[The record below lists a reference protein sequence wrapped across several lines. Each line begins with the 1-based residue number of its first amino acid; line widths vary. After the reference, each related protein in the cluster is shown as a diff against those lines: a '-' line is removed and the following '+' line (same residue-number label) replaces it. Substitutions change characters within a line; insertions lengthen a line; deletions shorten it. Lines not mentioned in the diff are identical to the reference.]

1 LGFSDITVSSD
12 RIFIDIEGRDYRHN
26 FFTAIRAPFRVPAP
40 MDKDCRAPHN
50 DSGPNEQLEKAV
62 ESDPFRLF
70 PYQAIVDR
78 PRVAWPDGARVAVWV
93 IPNIEHFHIE
103 IGNHAPDIR
112 NHSRR
117 DYGNR
122 VGVWRII
129 EVLAKHGVRGTV
141 ALNAEV
147 GRYYPRIMEEVTKL
161 KWELMGHGLT
171 NSVLLT
177 GMPKDEEAA
186 LIAEVHEVI
195 GQWGQTMRGWL
206 GPGLSETW
214 HTLDLLRENGVEYVC
229 DWVNDDLPYRM
240 NNGLYS
246 IPYSIELNDMPLFN
260 MPSID
265 IGDFERRIRET
276 FDVLYDEGARNGRVM
291 AIALH
296 PFLIGVPHR
305 IRALDRALAY
315 IASHGNV
322 WFATGSEIID
332 AYRSQEHKQ

>member
-1 LGFSDITVSSD
+1 LEPQESAVS
-12 RIFIDIEGRDYRHN
+12 
-26 FFTAIRAPFRVPAP
+26 
-40 MDKDCRAPHN
+40 
-50 DSGPNEQLEKAV
+50 Q

-78 PRVAWPDGARVAVWV
+78 PRVAWPNGARVAVWV

-103 IGNHAPDIR
+103 IGNQAPDIR

-129 EVLAKHGVRGTV
+129 EVLAKHGLRGTV

-147 GRYYPRIMEEVTKL
+147 GRFYPRIMEEVTKL

-177 GMPKDEEAA
+177 GLPKDKEAA
-186 LIAEVHEVI
+186 VIAEAREMI

-206 GPGLSETW
+206 GPGLGETW
-214 HTLDLLRENGVEYVC
+214 HTLDLLREHGVQYVC

-265 IGDFERRIRET
+265 IGEFERRIRET

-305 IRALDRALAY
+305 IRTLDRVLSY

-332 AYRSQEHKQ
+332 AYRSQEDSREDSQEQKQ

>member
-1 LGFSDITVSSD
+1 MDANV
-12 RIFIDIEGRDYRHN
+12 RNGRELFEPQERD
-26 FFTAIRAPFRVPAP
+26 VP
-40 MDKDCRAPHN
+40 
-50 DSGPNEQLEKAV
+50 Q
-62 ESDPFRLF
+62 ESDPFPLF

-78 PRVAWPDGARVAVWV
+78 PPVVWPNGARVAVWV

-103 IGNHAPDIR
+103 IGNQAPDIR

-147 GRYYPRIMEEVTKL
+147 GRFYPRIMEAVTKL
-161 KWELMGHGLT
+161 QWELMGHGLT

-177 GMPKDEEAA
+177 GMSKDKEAA
-186 LIAEVHEVI
+186 VIAEAREII

-206 GPGLSETW
+206 GPGLGETW
-214 HTLDLLRENGVEYVC
+214 HTLDLLREHGIQYVC

-260 MPSID
+260 VPSID
-265 IGDFERRIRET
+265 IGEFERRIRET
-276 FDVLYDEGARNGRVM
+276 FDVLYEEGARSGRVM

-305 IRALDRALAY
+305 IRTLDRALSY
-315 IASHGNV
+315 IASHGSV

-332 AYRSQEHKQ
+332 AYRSQEQKQ

>member
-1 LGFSDITVSSD
+1 MSQ
-12 RIFIDIEGRDYRHN
+12 DY
-26 FFTAIRAPFRVPAP
+26 
-40 MDKDCRAPHN
+40 
-50 DSGPNEQLEKAV
+50 E
-62 ESDPFRLF
+62 PFRLF
-70 PYQAIVDR
+70 PFEAIVDR
-78 PRVAWPDGARVAVWV
+78 PRVAWPNDARVAVWV

-103 IGNHAPDIR
+103 IGNAAPDIR

-122 VGVWRII
+122 VGVWRIM
-129 EVLAKHGVRGTV
+129 EVLAKHNVRGTV

-147 GRYYPRIMEEVTKL
+147 GRFYPRIMEEAVKL

-171 NSVLLT
+171 NSVMLT
-177 GMPKDEEAA
+177 GLSAEKEAA
-186 LIAEVHEVI
+186 VIAEAREVI
-195 GQWGQTMRGWL
+195 EQWGHKMRGWL
-206 GPGLSETW
+206 GPGLGETW
-214 HTLDLLRENGVEYVC
+214 HTLDLLRQHGVDYVC

-260 MPSID
+260 TPSISID
-265 IGDFERRIRET
+265 DFYRRICET
-276 FDVLYDEGARNGRVM
+276 FDVLYEEGERNGRVM

-305 IRALDRALAY
+305 IRTLDRALKY
-315 IASHGNV
+315 IAGHGRV

-332 AYRSQEHKQ
+332 AYRGQERA

>member
-1 LGFSDITVSSD
+1 MS
-12 RIFIDIEGRDYRHN
+12 EH
-26 FFTAIRAPFRVPAP
+26 A
-40 MDKDCRAPHN
+40 
-50 DSGPNEQLEKAV
+50 
-62 ESDPFRLF
+62 DPFRLF
-70 PYQAIVDR
+70 PYQAIIDR
-78 PRVAWPDGARVAVWV
+78 PPVAWPNGARVAVWV

-103 IGNHAPDIR
+103 IGNPAPDIR

-122 VGVWRII
+122 VGVWRVM

-147 GRYYPRIMEEVTKL
+147 GRFYPRIMEEAVRL
-161 KWELMGHGLT
+161 EWELMGHGLT
-171 NSVLLT
+171 NSVPLT
-177 GMPKDEEAA
+177 GLAKDKEKAV
-186 LIAEVHEVI
+186 IAEVREVI
-195 GQWGQTMRGWL
+195 EQWGQKMRGWL
-206 GPGLSETW
+206 GPGLGETW
-214 HTLDLLRENGVEYVC
+214 HTLDLLREYGVEYVC

-260 MPSID
+260 TPSIAID
-265 IGDFERRIRET
+265 EFERRIRET
-276 FDVLYDEGARNGRVM
+276 FDVLYAEGERCGRVM

-315 IASHGNV
+315 IASYGQV
-322 WFATGSEIID
+322 WFATGAEIIA
-332 AYRSQEHKQ
+332 AYRAQEAGAA